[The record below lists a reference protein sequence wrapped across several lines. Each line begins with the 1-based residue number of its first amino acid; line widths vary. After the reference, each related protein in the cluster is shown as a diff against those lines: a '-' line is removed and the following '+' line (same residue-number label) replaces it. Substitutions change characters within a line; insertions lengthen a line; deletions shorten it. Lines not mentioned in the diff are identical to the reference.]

1 MALNLDYE
9 SQRMEYGNHRMDYE
23 NTDVKHE
30 RTVSSAPDIRIFW
43 AQRPYLSGL
52 LHLPLIDSDGVFVG
66 LVNLQLE
73 GGGADGGE
81 LYGVGLVL

>member
-1 MALNLDYE
+1 
-9 SQRMEYGNHRMDYE
+9 MEYGNQRMDYE
-23 NTDVKHE
+23 DTDVRYE

-52 LHLPLIDSDGVFVG
+52 FHLPLIDSDGVFVG

-73 GGGADGGE
+73 SGGADGGE

>member
-9 SQRMEYGNHRMDYE
+9 SQRMEYENQRMDYE
-23 NTDVKHE
+23 DTDVKPE
-30 RTVSSAPDIRIFW
+30 RTVSSVPDIRIFW

-73 GGGADGGE
+73 SGGADGGE